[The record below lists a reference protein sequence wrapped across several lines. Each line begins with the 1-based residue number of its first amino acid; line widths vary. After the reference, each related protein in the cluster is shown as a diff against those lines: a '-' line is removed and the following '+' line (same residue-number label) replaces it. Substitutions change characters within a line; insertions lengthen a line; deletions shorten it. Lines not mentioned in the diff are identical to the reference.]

1 MEKDIVIIGGGPA
14 GMAAALAA
22 KENGAEDILI
32 IERSDRLGGILN
44 QCIHNGFGIE
54 KFKKELTGPE
64 YADIY
69 EKRIKAEKI
78 KYLTNAMVTG
88 VLADKTVTVCSE
100 EGVKEIKA
108 KAIVFATGCRE
119 RTRGS
124 LNIPGFRGAGV
135 INAGTAQ
142 KFINEMGYVP
152 GKKVVILG
160 SGDIGLIMARRCTL
174 EGAQVLA
181 VAEIMPQSR
190 GLKRNIV
197 QCLNDFDIPL
207 YLSHTVT
214 KIYGKSRVTG
224 VDIAKVDENLNPIS
238 ETTFH
243 LDCDTLMLS
252 VGLIPE
258 NELARMAG
266 IKMDEKTGGPVVD
279 ENLETSL
286 PGVYSCGNCLH
297 VFDIVDNVS
306 DNAEIA
312 GKSAAEFVKK
322 ECGK

>member
-1 MEKDIVIIGGGPA
+1 MKKDIVIIGGGPA

-22 KENGAEDILI
+22 KECGAEDILI
-32 IERSDRLGGILN
+32 IERNDRLGGILN

-64 YADIY
+64 YAHIY
-69 EKRIKAEKI
+69 EQKVKEEKI
-78 KYLTNAMVTG
+78 EFLTNAMVTG
-88 VLADKTVTVCSE
+88 VSADKTVTVCSE
-100 EGVKEIKA
+100 NGMQQIEA
-108 KAIVFATGCRE
+108 KSIIFATGCRE

-142 KFINEMGYVP
+142 KFINEMGYIP

-181 VAEIMPQSR
+181 VAEIMPQSK

-197 QCLNDFDIPL
+197 QCLDDFGIPL

-224 VDIAKVDENLNPIS
+224 VDIAKVDENFNPIE

-266 IKMDEKTGGPVVD
+266 IKINEKTGGPETG

-286 PGVYSCGNCLH
+286 PGVFSCGNCLH

-312 GKSAAEFVKK
+312 GKAAAEYIKR
-322 ECGK
+322 ECL